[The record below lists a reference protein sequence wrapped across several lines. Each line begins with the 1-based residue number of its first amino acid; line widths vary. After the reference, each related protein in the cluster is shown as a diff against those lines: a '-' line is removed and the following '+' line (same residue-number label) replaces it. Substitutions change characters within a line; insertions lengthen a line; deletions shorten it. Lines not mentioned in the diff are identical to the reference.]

1 MISLADTSA
10 GQEPADL
17 VGPVR
22 EIFSPTGLLSRASN
36 FEYRPEQQ
44 QMAVA
49 VAAALQDRRHL
60 LVEAGTGVGKSFAYL
75 IPAILFAV
83 AHKKKAVLSTHTINL
98 QEQLVEKDLPV
109 LKQVLP
115 VDFSFAMLKGRSNYL
130 CTRRLRKALQ
140 QSDSLF
146 TSPEAA
152 ELRRIEEWS
161 RTTQDGS
168 LSDFPVEPDPKVWE
182 HVCSE
187 RGLCTPKKCGFQSEQ
202 AKLGPVC
209 FFQRARQ
216 RILGADVLVLNHTL
230 FFTLLNGVDADP
242 EGGVLFK
249 NDFVIFD
256 EAHTVE
262 SVAARHIGLS
272 VSSGQ
277 VRYALQRLWNPRTEK
292 GLLATLRSASNVR
305 LVADVLRET
314 DDFFLRVEDSCQE
327 LAQRSGPESPGRG
340 DAERPPSGEPASR
353 PWKELRIRR
362 PDLVQDSLTLPL
374 QRLREQIH
382 DLIQTSEDKET
393 GEELLECN
401 RRLADLR
408 TAVMTFLSQAAEGHV
423 YWVERTGKAQR
434 NLSLNAAPVEVADF
448 LRERLFGSGTSV
460 ILTSATLGT
469 AGAVTPPATP
479 SSAPSP
485 GEVGSRAGG
494 FPGPQGPGL
503 SAQGLPRAGSL
514 PALRYVAG
522 RVGGEDARGLQVG
535 SPFDHRRQM
544 TLFVAGKMPDPRDP
558 GYEDA
563 LVHWIEH
570 FITRTHGKA
579 FVLFTSHRLMLQVA
593 GRMEAFL
600 GQLGLECY
608 VQNTGMP
615 RSTMLEKFREN
626 RDSVLFGT
634 DSFWQGVDVPGE
646 ALSNVIITRLPFAVP
661 DHPLVEARIE
671 RIEAAGGNS
680 FGEFSLPEA
689 ILKFRQGVGRLIRTK
704 TDTGIVVILDNRV
717 LTKRY
722 GKAFLESIPPC
733 PMEIV

>member
-1 MISLADTSA
+1 M
-10 GQEPADL
+10 EP
-17 VGPVR
+17 VQ
-22 EIFSPTGLLSRASN
+22 EIFSPSGLLSRASN

-44 QMAVA
+44 QMAMA
-49 VAAALQDRRHL
+49 VASALQDRRHL

-83 AHKKKAVLSTHTINL
+83 GQKKKAVISTHTINL

-130 CTRRLRKALQ
+130 CTRRLRKAMQ
-140 QSDSLF
+140 QCDSLF

-161 RTTQDGS
+161 RNTQDGS
-168 LSDFPVEPDPKVWE
+168 LSDFSIEPDPKVWE

-187 RGLCTPKKCGFQSEQ
+187 RGLCTPKKCGFQSDQ

-216 RILGADVLVLNHTL
+216 KILGADVLVLNHTL
-230 FFTLLNGVDADP
+230 FFTLLNGVEADP

-262 SVAARHIGLS
+262 SVAARHIGVR

-292 GLLATLRSASNVR
+292 GLLSTLRSASNVR
-305 LVADVLRET
+305 LVSDVLKET
-314 DDFFLRVEDSCQE
+314 DDFFVRVEDSCQE
-327 LAQRSGPESPGRG
+327 LAQSATSSEPDRTTPTEQ
-340 DAERPPSGEPASR
+340 PSR
-353 PWKELRIRR
+353 VWKELRIRR

-382 DLIQTSEDKET
+382 ELIQTSEDKET
-393 GEELLECN
+393 GEELMECN
-401 RRLADLR
+401 RRLADLKV
-408 TAVMTFLSQAAEGHV
+408 AVSTFLSQTAEDHV
-423 YWVERTGKAQR
+423 YWVERSGKTQK
-434 NLSLNAAPVEVADF
+434 NLSLNAAPVQVADF
-448 LRERLFGSGTSV
+448 LRQRLFESGTSV

-469 AGAVTPPATP
+469 TGPSNLAATP
-479 SSAPSP
+479 SISVPRSPMSGAYPIGSA
-485 GEVGSRAGG
+485 
-494 FPGPQGPGL
+494 
-503 SAQGLPRAGSL
+503 LPRAGSIA
-514 PALRYVAG
+514 ALRYVAG
-522 RVGGEDARGLQVG
+522 RVGGEEAQGLQVG
-535 SPFDHRRQM
+535 SPFDYPRQM
-544 TLFVAGKMPDPRDP
+544 TLFVAGKMPDPRDA

-593 GRMEAFL
+593 GRMESFFGRL
-600 GQLGLECY
+600 GVECY
-608 VQNTGMP
+608 VQNTGTP

-634 DSFWQGVDVPGE
+634 DSFWQGVDVPGD

-671 RIEAAGGNS
+671 QIEAEGGNAFS
-680 FGEFSLPEA
+680 AFSLPEA

-722 GKAFLESIPPC
+722 GKAFLESIPSC

>member
-10 GQEPADL
+10 GQEPSDL
-17 VGPVR
+17 VEPVR
-22 EIFSPTGLLSRASN
+22 EIFSESGLLSRASN

-49 VAAALQDRRHL
+49 VASALQDRRHL

-83 AHKKKAVLSTHTINL
+83 AHKKKAVISTHTINL

-168 LSDFPVEPDPKVWE
+168 LSDFTEEPDPKVWE

-230 FFTLLNGVDADP
+230 FFTLLNGVEADP

-262 SVAARHIGLS
+262 SVAARHIGIS

-292 GLLATLRSASNVR
+292 GLLSTLRSASNVR
-305 LVADVLRET
+305 LVADVLKET
-314 DDFFLRVEDSCQE
+314 DDFFLRVEDTCQE
-327 LAQRSGPESPGRG
+327 LARSAASPQHERTGVGESSP
-340 DAERPPSGEPASR
+340 R

-393 GEELLECN
+393 GEELMECN
-401 RRLADLR
+401 RRLADLKL
-408 TAVMTFLSQAAEGHV
+408 AVSTFLSQAADDHV
-423 YWVERTGKAQR
+423 YWVERGGKSQK

-460 ILTSATLGT
+460 VLTSATLGT
-469 AGAVTPPATP
+469 AGPSTPTGGPAPVPSPPPVRVPGTPPPGGA
-479 SSAPSP
+479 SP
-485 GEVGSRAGG
+485 
-494 FPGPQGPGL
+494 F
-503 SAQGLPRAGSL
+503 PRAGAL

-535 SPFDHRRQM
+535 SPFDYPRQM
-544 TLFVAGKMPDPRDP
+544 TVLVAGKMPDPRDP

-570 FITRTHGKA
+570 GVTRTHGKA

-593 GRMEAFL
+593 GRMESFFGRL
-600 GQLGLECY
+600 GVECY

-671 RIEAAGGNS
+671 RIEAAGGNA
-680 FGEFSLPEA
+680 FGDFSLPEA
-689 ILKFRQGVGRLIRTK
+689 ILKFRQGVGRLIRTR
-704 TDTGIVVILDNRV
+704 TDTGIVIILDNRV

-722 GKAFLESIPPC
+722 GRAFLESIPAC
-733 PMEIV
+733 PLEIL